1 MTEASSTLAVV
12 HRDAHLQNQCNPR
25 PRGRSIISDVPFPLD
40 HFFFCFFAPV
50 AGAILTDLLGVRWD
64 VDGWSV
70 DCLKWLEEVGGVVK
84 KNGRLPNPYPVS
96 AAPHHTHKL

>member
-1 MTEASSTLAVV
+1 MTKASSTVADM
-12 HRDAHLQNQCNPR
+12 HRYAHLQDQCTRR
-25 PRGRSIISDVPFPLD
+25 PSWRSRVHPHVHVPFPFD

-70 DCLKWLEEVGGVVK
+70 D
-84 KNGRLPNPYPVS
+84 
-96 AAPHHTHKL
+96 